1 VNMRRGRFLPWP
13 METYLSAPEETWAL
27 RVLIEQPSLA
37 AAWAAVLSPSG
48 GGWRGGATCRCLR
61 TLSKASIAPCAWIA
75 LSKSSPRLYEMKT
88 PGRAFGFMLG
98 KGWIMSRRSYGVH
111 RSSPGRGSTAAAGAL
126 YLSVNYR
133 HFARLVG
140 AASKK
145 GGRRSSL
152 RRTVAAAR

>member
-1 VNMRRGRFLPWP
+1 MNMRRGRFLPWP

-75 LSKSSPRLYEMKT
+75 LSKSSPRLYEMKM
-88 PGRAFGFMLG
+88 PRGRSLIFVILG
-98 KGWIMSRRSYGVH
+98 GKVMFIPH
-111 RSSPGRGSTAAAGAL
+111 LPSP
-126 YLSVNYR
+126 
-133 HFARLVG
+133 
-140 AASKK
+140 
-145 GGRRSSL
+145 
-152 RRTVAAAR
+152 